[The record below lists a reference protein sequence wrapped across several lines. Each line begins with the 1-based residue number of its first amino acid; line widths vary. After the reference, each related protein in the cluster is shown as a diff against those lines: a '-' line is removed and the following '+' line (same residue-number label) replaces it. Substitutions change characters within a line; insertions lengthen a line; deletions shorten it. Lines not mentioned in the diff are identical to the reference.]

1 MTLQAGIV
9 GCGGI
14 SRRHAEAYAGLDD
27 VALVALCDVDV
38 AARNRRGDEHGVC
51 ARYADYEEMF
61 AAENLD
67 LVSICTH
74 APLHAPIAMAAAKAG
89 VHVLCEKPLAVD
101 LQSADAMIAACREAG
116 VQLAVSHQYRFSP
129 LYRRAKDWIA
139 RGRIGQL
146 RAIREV
152 GKGREAGFELM
163 EMGVHYFDEMDFF
176 LEGIA
181 WVHAQITYRGREVGV
196 EDIVHSSELCK
207 TDRRDN
213 GLVAGD
219 AMTIHVGGRDG
230 TSGVI
235 ELYRRASWAGWLAGP
250 HILGDEGQMMIKPNP
265 TSGTDEMWYCPLD
278 VSFAAHTPQWERVEI
293 EAEAFVIDG
302 EAWPSRHSIWSVR
315 DMVRAIREGRQP
327 ELGGAKACASLACVS
342 AVYESHFTG
351 ARAHLPLRDRRHP
364 LGARLR

>member
-1 MTLQAGIV
+1 MTLQVGIV

-38 AARNRRGDEHGVC
+38 EARNRRGDEHGVC

-176 LEGIA
+176 FGGHCVGSRADHLSRPGSRG
-181 WVHAQITYRGREVGV
+181 WRHRAQQR
-196 EDIVHSSELCK
+196 IVQ
-207 TDRRDN
+207 DR
-213 GLVAGD
+213 
-219 AMTIHVGGRDG
+219 
-230 TSGVI
+230 
-235 ELYRRASWAGWLAGP
+235 
-250 HILGDEGQMMIKPNP
+250 
-265 TSGTDEMWYCPLD
+265 
-278 VSFAAHTPQWERVEI
+278 
-293 EAEAFVIDG
+293 
-302 EAWPSRHSIWSVR
+302 
-315 DMVRAIREGRQP
+315 
-327 ELGGAKACASLACVS
+327 
-342 AVYESHFTG
+342 
-351 ARAHLPLRDRRHP
+351 
-364 LGARLR
+364 

>member
-38 AARNRRGDEHGVC
+38 EACNRRGDEHGVC

-129 LYRRAKDWIA
+129 LYRRAKEWIA

-176 LEGIA
+176 IEGIA

-196 EDIVHSSELCK
+196 GDIVYSSELCK
-207 TDRRDN
+207 TDRRDK

-315 DMVRAIREGRQP
+315 DMVNAIREGRQP

-351 ARAHLPLRDRRHP
+351 GRAHLPLRDRRHP